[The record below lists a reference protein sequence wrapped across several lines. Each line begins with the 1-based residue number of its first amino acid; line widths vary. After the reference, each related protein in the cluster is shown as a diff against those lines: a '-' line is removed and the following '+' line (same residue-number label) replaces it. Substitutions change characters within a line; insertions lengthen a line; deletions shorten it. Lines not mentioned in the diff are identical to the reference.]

1 MQESRK
7 IIKNEELSKDPIKFT
22 LKLLELKA
30 EMDNIIERA
39 FNNDMR
45 FQKAR
50 DIAFQNFMNEF
61 DRTPQFIAFYMDN
74 ELKRGFKQLS
84 EDQIE
89 LKIEAVIKLFCCLH
103 GRDVFIQSYS
113 NLLANRLLNKTSVSN
128 NAEQRMIQ

>member
-1 MQESRK
+1 
-7 IIKNEELSKDPIKFT
+7 
-22 LKLLELKA
+22 
-30 EMDNIIERA
+30 MDNIIERA